1 MTDHDDNPSNE
12 TATAAATAESTANVN
27 LAALVTE
34 VVKFLVDSPDEVSVE
49 EVKQGSHNVVLN
61 LTVAQND
68 VGKVI
73 GKQGRTVR
81 SLRNLV
87 DAAASRVNK
96 RATLEIIEDEE
107 DFDDDAPGGDDD
119 ENFGNRA

>member
-1 MTDHDDNPSNE
+1 MTDHTENPSNE
-12 TATAAATAESTANVN
+12 AATAAATAESGANVN

-49 EVKQGSHNVVLN
+49 EVNQGSHNVVLN
-61 LTVAQND
+61 LSVAQND

-87 DAAASRVNK
+87 DAAASRLNK

-107 DFDDDAPGGDDD
+107 DSDDDDQDGDD